1 MQDMLG
7 RDNPK
12 FNPNPYPNLER
23 IVAEGLQFVRNQLP
37 LEMRKS
43 Q

>member
-12 FNPNPYPNLER
+12 CNPNPYPNLEHV
-23 IVAEGLQFVRNQLP
+23 VAEVFQFVRNHLL
-37 LEMRKS
+37 LEMRKE